1 MLVVMDRCDECGFDY
16 GDVAVGEVAGILRS
30 LCARYVEVL
39 EGGREEDLRAR
50 PVPDVWS
57 AVEYTCH
64 VRDVLL
70 IQRDRVILALVEH
83 APSFAR
89 MYRDER
95 AALTGY
101 GQEPLKDLSGE
112 LGAAA
117 NLFAK
122 LFERLSDEQMTRPCI
137 YNFPAAAE
145 RDVGWLGRHT
155 VHETKHHLLD
165 VNAVLAQVSA

>member
-1 MLVVMDRCDECGFDY
+1 MDRCDECGFDY
-16 GDVAVGEVAGILRS
+16 GGISVGEVAGILRS

-39 EGGREEDLRAR
+39 DGESDRDLRAR
-50 PVPDVWS
+50 PAPDIWS

-83 APSFAR
+83 SPSFAR

-95 AALTGY
+95 ASLTGY
-101 GQEPLKDLSGE
+101 GQESLEDLSQE
-112 LGAAA
+112 LRVATS
-117 NLFAK
+117 LFAK
-122 LFERLSDEQMTRPCI
+122 LFEGLSAEQMTRPCI
-137 YNFPAAAE
+137 YNFPAATE

-165 VNAVLAQVSA
+165 VNSVLARVSS